1 MQKVGLIIP
10 CYNEARRFDAQG
22 FLALA
27 GLPDVTL
34 VFVNDG
40 STDDTEAVLR
50 RFCEGPGGDAEL
62 ISFAQN
68 RGKAEGVRRGLA
80 HALDAGAD
88 IVGYVDADLAT
99 PTAEIDR
106 LIETLRADVRSA
118 LLGSR
123 VQLLGTQIERS
134 PLRHYVGRVFGTL
147 ASLILRVP
155 IYDTQCGAK
164 VFRRT
169 AALEAALA
177 DPFVS
182 RWCFDIELLGRLLIG
197 TVETPGLPVD
207 EIRELPLRRWRDIP
221 GSSLS
226 LASAPQVVFELL
238 RVARDLRARRAHAS
252 LRDRVRT
259 SAAAPERA
267 NEPSDTREQ

>member
-10 CYNEARRFDAQG
+10 CYNEAGRFDAEG
-22 FLALA
+22 FHALA
-27 GLPDVTL
+27 GLADVTL

-50 RFCEGPGGDAEL
+50 RFCDGSGGRAEL
-62 ISFAQN
+62 ISLAQN
-68 RGKAEGVRRGLA
+68 GGKAEGVRLGLS
-80 HALDAGAD
+80 HALDAGAE

-123 VQLLGTQIERS
+123 VQLLGTTIERS
-134 PLRHYVGRVFGTL
+134 ALRHYVGRVFGTL

-197 TVETPGLPVD
+197 TVEVPGLPVD
-207 EIRELPLRRWRDIP
+207 EIRELPLRSWRDVP
-221 GSSLS
+221 GSNIS
-226 LASAPQVVFELL
+226 LASAPQVVFELI
-238 RVARDLRARRAHAS
+238 RVARDLRARRAHAL
-252 LRDRVRT
+252 LRRRARPSDP
-259 SAAAPERA
+259 SSEAA
-267 NEPSDTREQ
+267 NEPRGTREQ

>member
-1 MQKVGLIIP
+1 MRKVGLIVP
-10 CYNEARRFDAQG
+10 CYNEALRFDADG

-40 STDDTEAVLR
+40 STDDTEGVLQ
-50 RFCEGPGGDAEL
+50 RFCDGTRGRAEL
-62 ISFAQN
+62 ISLAEN
-68 RGKAEGVRRGLA
+68 RGKAEGVRRGLS
-80 HALDAGAD
+80 HALDAGAE

-134 PLRHYVGRVFGTL
+134 PVRHYVGRVFGTV

-169 AALEAALA
+169 AALDAALA

-197 TVETPGLPVD
+197 TVESPGLPVD

-221 GSSLS
+221 GSNLS
-226 LASAPQVVFELL
+226 LAGAPQVMLELV

-252 LRDRVRT
+252 LRDRARP
-259 SAAAPERA
+259 SASTP
-267 NEPSDTREQ
+267 

>member
-1 MQKVGLIIP
+1 MREVGLIIP
-10 CYNEARRFDAQG
+10 CYNEANRFDAQA

-40 STDDTEAVLR
+40 STDDTERMLR
-50 RFCEGPGGDAEL
+50 EFCDGSAGRAEL
-62 ISFAQN
+62 ISLEGN
-68 RGKAEGVRRGLA
+68 RGKAEGVRRGLS
-80 HALDAGAD
+80 HALEAGAE

-99 PTAEIDR
+99 PTSEIDR

-123 VQLLGTQIERS
+123 VQLLGTHIERS
-134 PLRHYVGRVFGTL
+134 PTRHYVGRVFGTL
-147 ASLILRVP
+147 ASLILKVP

-221 GSSLS
+221 GSNLSLS
-226 LASAPQVVFELL
+226 GAPRVIVELM
-238 RVARDLRARRAHAS
+238 RVARDLRARRAHAA
-252 LRDRVRT
+252 LRDRARPRAP
-259 SAAAPERA
+259 AA
-267 NEPSDTREQ
+267 

>member
-1 MQKVGLIIP
+1 MQKVGLIVP
-10 CYNEARRFDAQG
+10 CYNEAQRFDTQA

-27 GLPDVTL
+27 GLADVTL

-40 STDDTEAVLR
+40 SKDDTEQVLR
-50 RFCEGPGGDAEL
+50 RFCEVTGGRAEL
-62 ISFAQN
+62 ISLEN
-68 RGKAEGVRRGLA
+68 NVGKAEGVRRGLS
-80 HALDAGAD
+80 HALDAGAE
-88 IVGYVDADLAT
+88 IVGYIDADLAT

-106 LIETLRADVRSA
+106 LIETLRADFRSA

-123 VQLLGTQIERS
+123 VQLLGTQIDRS

-147 ASLILRVP
+147 ASLILGVP

-169 AALEAALA
+169 AALEAALT

-197 TVETPGLPVD
+197 TVDRPGLPVD

-221 GSSLS
+221 GSNLS
-226 LASAPQVVFELL
+226 LAGAPKVMLELI
-238 RVARDLRARRAHAS
+238 RVAKDLRARRAHAS
-252 LRDRVRT
+252 LR
-259 SAAAPERA
+259 SHAHPAAPA
-267 NEPSDTREQ
+267 P